1 MSTFDAHLK
10 CVTNV
15 TFKISKARYNRIAM
29 KQIIFVLAVWL
40 LSGFVL
46 AASPSPSFSA
56 EAVRLGVLEFE
67 NVTKDT
73 TFDWVSRG
81 IQESLSSK
89 LASLPN
95 VVVIERGQINKL
107 LQEQR
112 LQASGFVDTETAVEL
127 GKIIGIKKAVTGS
140 YQVSAAKILISA
152 RVVDVETA
160 ETSAGFEAQ
169 GNVDDIFNQY
179 TNLATNLSGA
189 LGDGPTAAP
198 VQVEN
203 LAQEAKQEMKRQDTN
218 SFSAYEYYT
227 KANEIAFGSDSW
239 ITAMIDLIDSGVEV
253 DDSITA
259 TEQAME
265 LLEKAVEIDPN
276 YARAWA
282 LMGFGYASLNDVG
295 KAENAMNKALA
306 LAADDPF
313 ILCTAGVF
321 RSFASEQ
328 TVDNAK
334 ALAAFRQ
341 VRRDFPGTYYSGL
354 ASLFVVLLEM
364 TKDEQWMLGHA
375 TEGLRLLTE
384 ARSNMP
390 EAGFVRAFHGM
401 FAIVQ
406 LFGDMEKNLSPDTT
420 LVQLRDMKSRLD
432 TAVVDIDGYI
442 REYPKSML
450 VGDINTFLPDA
461 KGLQSMFGALE
472 TMYEIDERTGKDP
485 QKALQLPEAERKKYA
500 ATIRQHLSALDTYK
514 RQYPNGQ
521 LVEPLNSF
529 MPSMKDYADVLETGA
544 PPASGP
550 GAYPPAGGKQQ
561 QGTISLQDGLT
572 AASNY
577 IAAGDAN
584 SAVELLAS
592 LDQIYPNTFEIYYM
606 SGLAYVVG
614 GDYETAASIFVTC
627 VQSWPG
633 EAEPYY
639 WVGVAYDYF
648 GDWGT
653 AYDYY
658 YAYLTMAPNGDFYAE
673 AYNRC
678 LEIEQQAGSYYS

>member
-1 MSTFDAHLK
+1 MKTHLIALALILMSGYGLL
-10 CVTNV
+10 V
-15 TFKISKARYNRIAM
+15 S
-29 KQIIFVLAVWL
+29 QPAV
-40 LSGFVL
+40 S
-46 AASPSPSFSA
+46 AAEP
-56 EAVRLGVLEFE
+56 VRLGVLEFE

-73 TFDWVSRG
+73 KFDWVSRG

-89 LASLPN
+89 LAALPN
-95 VVVIERGQINKL
+95 VVVIERGQMNKI

-127 GKIIGIKKAVTGS
+127 GKVIGIKKAVTGS
-140 YQVSAAKILISA
+140 YQVSTTKILISA

-169 GNVDDIFNQY
+169 GAVDDIFSQY

-189 LGDGPTAAP
+189 LGSGPTAAP
-198 VQVEN
+198 VQVEA
-203 LAQEAKQEMKRQDTN
+203 LASEAKEEFKRQDTT

-227 KANEIAFGSDSW
+227 RANEIAFGSDSW

-253 DDSITA
+253 DDSVAA
-259 TEQAME
+259 TEQAMA

-282 LMGFGYASLNDVG
+282 LMGFGYASLNEVT
-295 KAENAMNKALA
+295 KAESAMNKALS
-306 LAADDPF
+306 LASDDPF

-328 TVDNAK
+328 TVDNVK
-334 ALAAFRQ
+334 ALTAFRQ

-364 TKDEQWMLGHA
+364 TKDEQWMLAHA

-384 ARSNMP
+384 ARANMP

-401 FAIVQ
+401 FAIVE
-406 LFGDMEKNLSPDTT
+406 LFGDMEKSLSPNTT
-420 LVQLRDMKSRLD
+420 LADLRAMKNRLD
-432 TAVVDIDGYI
+432 VAVVDIDGYI

-450 VGDINTFLPDA
+450 VADINTFLPDA

-485 QKALQLPEAERKKYA
+485 QRALQLPEADRKKYA
-500 ATIRQHLSALDTYK
+500 ATIRQYLSALDNYL

-521 LVEPLNSF
+521 LAEPIKSF
-529 MPSMKDYADVLETGA
+529 SPGMKDYADMLEMGA
-544 PPASGP
+544 QQGQSGGFSPPG
-550 GAYPPAGGKQQ
+550 GGKQPQ
-561 QGTISLQDGLT
+561 QSTISLQEGLT

-577 IAAGDAN
+577 IAAGDAY
-584 SAVELLAS
+584 SAVDLLAS
-592 LDQIYPNTFEIYYM
+592 LDQLYPNTFEIYYM
-606 SGLAYVVG
+606 SGLAYIVG
-614 GDYETAASIFVTC
+614 GDYETAGTVFATC
-627 VQSWPG
+627 VQGWP
-633 EAEPYY
+633 EEPEPYY
-639 WVGVAYDYF
+639 WVGVVYDFF

-658 YAYLTMAPNGDFYAE
+658 YAYLTLDPNGEFYAE

-678 LEIEQQAGSYYS
+678 VEIEQIAASYYG